1 MARIHLPLRPTH
13 LEEGVLI
20 CCKCVER
27 SRQGVNKGEMRE
39 PYITMVAESRVDSD
53 ARAGAHADKMNFVLL
68 QFYST
73 LIIN

>member
-1 MARIHLPLRPTH
+1 
-13 LEEGVLI
+13 
-20 CCKCVER
+20 
-27 SRQGVNKGEMRE
+27 MRE

-73 LIIN
+73 LIINWTIHFGKAGTEGRRLVLWSP